1 MGDARPPNQRAP
13 PPAWVFVCLWGLL
26 HALSATYPNPGLH
39 LVGTVF
45 RRLRLAQGTYPD
57 RPVKVI
63 VALPA
68 GGSADMIARVVR
80 SMATILGILMKRI
93 SYSGHQGPVIE
104 CWRAQQILDNAHHF
118 AGALNGLPQGGGHLQ
133 NLIR

>member
-1 MGDARPPNQRAP
+1 MPFLRLIPTLA
-13 PPAWVFVCLWGLL
+13 CTLL
-26 HALSATYPNPGLH
+26 AMCSGASA
-39 LVGTVF
+39 
-45 RRLRLAQGTYPD
+45 LAQGTSPD

-104 CWRAQQILDNAHHF
+104 CWRAQQILVNAHHF